1 MSGLMTNLVKF
12 VTPDGTTTV
21 VMKFTSLTLGF
32 LAVVSYTFCG
42 GVDSSVLLSSI
53 LLLMVSI
60 SVIVILLVVLIIVA
74 VVVVAVM
81 AGVTLMVVVV
91 MVGGSFV
98 VQLPFELIVFNL
110 SIQKFLGQFH
120 GGF

>member
-1 MSGLMTNLVKF
+1 MSGLVANLLTF

-21 VMKFTSLTLGF
+21 VMEFASLTLGF
-32 LAVVSYTFCG
+32 TAVVSNTFCG
-42 GVDSSVLLSSI
+42 DVGSGVLLSSI
-53 LLLMVSI
+53 LLLVVSI
-60 SVIVILLVVLIIVA
+60 PIIVVLLVVPVIFA

-91 MVGGSFV
+91 MVGGSLV

-120 GGF
+120 GSF